1 VTRYEPT
8 IGLEVHA
15 QIHTRSKMFC
25 GCPVVEDTGNLEP
38 NTYVCPVCTAMPGV
52 LPVVNQQAVEIAVQT
67 GLALG
72 CTIPPVNRFARKS
85 YFYPDLPKGYQVSQ
99 YALPV
104 AVDGELTFDVAGAQR
119 TVRIRRAHLEED
131 AGKLYHGNGGSRV
144 DLNRAGVPL
153 LEIVSEPDMHSPEEA
168 RAYGEALRQIL
179 VYLEV
184 NSGNMER
191 GVMRFEANVS
201 VRPSRSDEMGARHEV
216 KNLNSFRALHD
227 SIAHE
232 INQQIQTLEGGGVVE
247 QQTMGWNEVEGVTVP
262 QRGKEFAHDYRY
274 FPEPDIPPIEVSREE
289 VEALRDALPEL
300 PRAKQSRFVGEY
312 SLTDY
317 DARVLVEDK
326 AVADTFERVIE
337 AGAPPK
343 QAANW
348 ITGELF
354 RLLKARGRSIADIKT
369 SPEQLAE
376 LIDLVERD
384 TINQTTAK
392 DVLEQMVETGRAA
405 RPIVEEQGLAQM
417 SDQAEVRSIVAQVLD
432 RNPEQV
438 QEYLAGKHQVIGWFI
453 GRIMR
458 ATRGKANPQ
467 LARDL
472 LTEQLEIRR
481 G

>member
-131 AGKLYHGNGGSRV
+131 AGKLYHRNGGSKV

-179 VYLEV
+179 VYLDV

-274 FPEPDIPPIEVSREE
+274 FPEPDIPPIEISREE

>member
-1 VTRYEPT
+1 MTRYEPT

-179 VYLEV
+179 VYLDV

-274 FPEPDIPPIEVSREE
+274 FPEPDIPPIEISREE

>member
-1 VTRYEPT
+1 VTSYEPV

-25 GCPVVEDTGNLEP
+25 GCPVVEDTGDLKP

-52 LPVVNQQAVEIAVQT
+52 LPMVNRRAVEIAVQT

-72 CTIPPVNRFARKS
+72 CSIPPLNRFARKS
-85 YFYPDLPKGYQVSQ
+85 YFYPDLPKGYQISQ

-104 AVDGELTFDVAGAQR
+104 AVDGELTFDVEGVEQ

-168 RAYGEALRQIL
+168 RAYGEALRQVL
-179 VYLEV
+179 VYLGV

-201 VRPSRSDEMGARHEV
+201 VRPAGSQKMGPRHEV
-216 KNLNSFRALHD
+216 KNLNSFRALYE

-232 INQQIQTLEGGGVVE
+232 IEHQIQTLEAGGVLE
-247 QQTMGWNEVEGVTVP
+247 QQTMGWNEVDGITVP

-274 FPEPDIPPIEVSREE
+274 FPEPDIPPVEIMREE
-289 VEALRDALPEL
+289 VAALRDALPEL
-300 PRAKQSRFVGEY
+300 PRAKRARFISEY
-312 SLTDY
+312 GLTDY
-317 DARVLVEDK
+317 DAQVLVEDK
-326 AVADTFERVIE
+326 IVADTFERVAE

-354 RLLKARGRSIADIKT
+354 RLLKEEGRSIDQIDT
-369 SPEQLAE
+369 SPQQLAE
-376 LIDLVERD
+376 LINLVEHD
-384 TINQTTAK
+384 TINQSTGK
-392 DVLEQMVETGRAA
+392 DVLEQMVRTGRSAPA
-405 RPIVEEQGLAQM
+405 IVEEQSLSQI
-417 SDQAEVRSIVAQVLD
+417 SDRSALSEVVAEVVDQNPKQAQD
-432 RNPEQV
+432 
-438 QEYLAGKHQVIGWFI
+438 YLAGKHQVVGWFI
-453 GRIMR
+453 GQIMR

-472 LTEQLEIRR
+472 LTKELETMR

>member
-131 AGKLYHGNGGSRV
+131 AGKLYHRNGGSKV

-274 FPEPDIPPIEVSREE
+274 FPEPDIPPIEISREE

-417 SDQAEVRSIVAQVLD
+417 SDQAEVRSIVTQVLD

>member
-1 VTRYEPT
+1 MTRYEPT

-179 VYLEV
+179 VYLDV

-274 FPEPDIPPIEVSREE
+274 FPEPDIPPIEISREE

-417 SDQAEVRSIVAQVLD
+417 SDQAEVRSIVTQVLD

>member
-1 VTRYEPT
+1 MTRYEPT

-131 AGKLYHGNGGSRV
+131 AGKLYHRNGGSKV

-274 FPEPDIPPIEVSREE
+274 FPEPDIPPIEISREE

>member
-131 AGKLYHGNGGSRV
+131 AGKLYHRNGGSRV

-274 FPEPDIPPIEVSREE
+274 FPEPDIPPIEISREE

>member
-179 VYLEV
+179 VYLDV

-274 FPEPDIPPIEVSREE
+274 FPEPDIPPIEISREE

-417 SDQAEVRSIVAQVLD
+417 SDQAEVRSIVTQVLD